1 MDADLIGLFT
11 LLVGLELILGVDNV
25 LVIAILVSRLPEEKR
40 NVTRNFGLILA
51 LVARVIMVIGGLKLV
66 QLKEP
71 AFPEWADWFQYSW
84 RDLALL
90 GGGLFLIWKA
100 VKEIHATVELSHQKQ
115 NKSAKDTFF
124 GVITQIVIL
133 DIVFSLDSVITAV
146 GLTENRW
153 VIIVAVLLSFTVI
166 LFFAKPI
173 GDFILKHVAL
183 KILALSF
190 LIVIGITIFM
200 EGIGKEVEKSLIYA
214 PIGFAMLIEILQMRH
229 SHNLSKNQVNPPN
242 WLGKYPVL
250 PIINKASP
258 DQALAIAE
266 ALLEGGVGI
275 MEITL
280 RTDDAKDSLLAVRR
294 EFPEFILGAG
304 SILNSDQLEWVSGE
318 GMEFAVAPGW
328 SDKCWQKQSH

>member
-1 MDADLIGLFT
+1 MDADLIGLFA

-40 NVTRNFGLILA
+40 NMTRNFGLILA
-51 LVARVIMVIGGLKLV
+51 LVARVFMVIGGLKLV
-66 QLKEP
+66 QLTEP
-71 AFPEWADWFQYSW
+71 AFPDGPDWFQYSW

-90 GGGLFLIWKA
+90 AGGLFLIWKA
-100 VKEIHATVELSHQKQ
+100 VKEIHATVELSDHESNAK
-115 NKSAKDTFF
+115 AKDTFV

-200 EGIGKEVEKSLIYA
+200 EGLGKEVEKSLIYA
-214 PIGFAMLIEILQMRH
+214 PMGFAMLIEVLQMRH
-229 SHNLSKNQVNPPN
+229 SHNLTK
-242 WLGKYPVL
+242 K
-250 PIINKASP
+250 
-258 DQALAIAE
+258 
-266 ALLEGGVGI
+266 
-275 MEITL
+275 
-280 RTDDAKDSLLAVRR
+280 
-294 EFPEFILGAG
+294 
-304 SILNSDQLEWVSGE
+304 SGE
-318 GMEFAVAPGW
+318 T
-328 SDKCWQKQSH
+328 S

>member
-1 MDADLIGLFT
+1 MDADLIGLFA

-40 NVTRNFGLILA
+40 NMTRNFGLILA
-51 LVARVIMVIGGLKLV
+51 LVARVFMVIGGLKLV
-66 QLKEP
+66 QLTEP
-71 AFPEWADWFQYSW
+71 AFPDGPDWFQYSW

-90 GGGLFLIWKA
+90 AGGLFLIWKA
-100 VKEIHATVELSHQKQ
+100 VKEIHATVELSDHE
-115 NKSAKDTFF
+115 SDAKVKDSFV

-200 EGIGKEVEKSLIYA
+200 EGLGKEVEKSLIYA
-214 PIGFAMLIEILQMRH
+214 PMGFAMLIEVLQMRH
-229 SHNLSKNQVNPPN
+229 SHNRSK
-242 WLGKYPVL
+242 K
-250 PIINKASP
+250 
-258 DQALAIAE
+258 
-266 ALLEGGVGI
+266 
-275 MEITL
+275 
-280 RTDDAKDSLLAVRR
+280 
-294 EFPEFILGAG
+294 
-304 SILNSDQLEWVSGE
+304 SGE
-318 GMEFAVAPGW
+318 A
-328 SDKCWQKQSH
+328 S

>member
-1 MDADLIGLFT
+1 MDADLIGLFA

-40 NVTRNFGLILA
+40 NMTRNFGLILA
-51 LVARVIMVIGGLKLV
+51 LVARVFMVIGGLKLV
-66 QLKEP
+66 QLTEP
-71 AFPEWADWFQYSW
+71 AFPDGPDWFQYSW

-90 GGGLFLIWKA
+90 AGGLFLIWKA
-100 VKEIHATVELSHQKQ
+100 VKEIHATVELSDHE
-115 NKSAKDTFF
+115 SDAKVKDSFV

-200 EGIGKEVEKSLIYA
+200 EGLGKEVEKSLIYA
-214 PIGFAMLIEILQMRH
+214 PMGFAMLIEVLQMRH
-229 SHNLSKNQVNPPN
+229 SHNLTK
-242 WLGKYPVL
+242 K
-250 PIINKASP
+250 
-258 DQALAIAE
+258 
-266 ALLEGGVGI
+266 
-275 MEITL
+275 
-280 RTDDAKDSLLAVRR
+280 
-294 EFPEFILGAG
+294 
-304 SILNSDQLEWVSGE
+304 SGE
-318 GMEFAVAPGW
+318 T
-328 SDKCWQKQSH
+328 S

>member
-1 MDADLIGLFT
+1 MDADLIGLFA

-40 NVTRNFGLILA
+40 NMTRNFGLILA
-51 LVARVIMVIGGLKLV
+51 LVARVFMVIGGLKLV
-66 QLKEP
+66 QLTEP
-71 AFPEWADWFQYSW
+71 AFPDGPDWFQYSW

-90 GGGLFLIWKA
+90 AGGLFLIWKA
-100 VKEIHATVELSHQKQ
+100 VKEIHATVELSDHESDA
-115 NKSAKDTFF
+115 NVKDSFV

-153 VIIVAVLLSFTVI
+153 VIIVAVLLSFAVI

-200 EGIGKEVEKSLIYA
+200 EGLGKEVEKSLIYA
-214 PIGFAMLIEILQMRH
+214 PMGFAMLIEVLQMRH
-229 SHNLSKNQVNPPN
+229 SHNLTK
-242 WLGKYPVL
+242 K
-250 PIINKASP
+250 
-258 DQALAIAE
+258 
-266 ALLEGGVGI
+266 
-275 MEITL
+275 
-280 RTDDAKDSLLAVRR
+280 
-294 EFPEFILGAG
+294 
-304 SILNSDQLEWVSGE
+304 SGE
-318 GMEFAVAPGW
+318 T
-328 SDKCWQKQSH
+328 S

>member
-1 MDADLIGLFT
+1 MDADLIGLFA

-40 NVTRNFGLILA
+40 NMTRNFGLILA
-51 LVARVIMVIGGLKLV
+51 LVARVFMVIGGLKLV
-66 QLKEP
+66 QLTEP
-71 AFPEWADWFQYSW
+71 AFPDGPDWFQYSW

-90 GGGLFLIWKA
+90 AGGLFLIWKA
-100 VKEIHATVELSHQKQ
+100 VKEIHATVELSDHE
-115 NKSAKDTFF
+115 SDAKVKDSFV

-200 EGIGKEVEKSLIYA
+200 EGLGKEVEKSLIYA
-214 PIGFAMLIEILQMRH
+214 PMGFAMLIEVLQMRH
-229 SHNLSKNQVNPPN
+229 SPNLTK
-242 WLGKYPVL
+242 K
-250 PIINKASP
+250 
-258 DQALAIAE
+258 
-266 ALLEGGVGI
+266 
-275 MEITL
+275 
-280 RTDDAKDSLLAVRR
+280 
-294 EFPEFILGAG
+294 
-304 SILNSDQLEWVSGE
+304 SGE
-318 GMEFAVAPGW
+318 T
-328 SDKCWQKQSH
+328 S